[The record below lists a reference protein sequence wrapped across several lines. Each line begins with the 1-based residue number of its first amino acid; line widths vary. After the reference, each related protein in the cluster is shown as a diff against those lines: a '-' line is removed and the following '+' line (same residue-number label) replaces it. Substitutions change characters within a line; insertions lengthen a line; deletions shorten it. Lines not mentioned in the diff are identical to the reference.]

1 MTGFLTALAFLTRLP
16 GPRLSAEDA
25 GNLGRA
31 APWLAVVG
39 ALVGALVAAAAALG
53 ATSSPWIG
61 ALAGLLAWVLVTGA
75 LHLDGLADVAD
86 GLGAAHGNRERFL
99 AVARDPNI
107 GSFGAIAIAL
117 QLIAKLVLLAA
128 FIERASLP
136 ELAAGLALICAWA
149 RWTPLAVG
157 RAVPPLAEGL
167 ASRLHTGIDVRV
179 TAIEAI
185 VLAALS
191 LVVAPALLAAVP
203 SAALYA
209 LYWRRRFGGITGDG
223 HGAGIELQESLLL
236 ATLALV

>member
-1 MTGFLTALAFLTRLP
+1 MTGFFAALAFLTRLP
-16 GPRLSAEDA
+16 GPRLSPEDA

-39 ALVGALVAAAAALG
+39 ALVGLLVAIAAALG
-53 ATSSPWIG
+53 ATAGPWIG
-61 ALAGLLAWVLVTGA
+61 ALAGLLVWVIVTGA

-86 GLGAAHGNRERFL
+86 GLGAAHGNPERFL

-117 QLIAKLVLLAA
+117 QLIAKLVLLTTLV
-128 FIERASLP
+128 ERADVA
-136 ELAAGLALICAWA
+136 ELVAGLALAGAWA

-167 ASRLHTGIDVRV
+167 ASRFHTGIDARI
-179 TAIEAI
+179 TIIEAL
-185 VLAALS
+185 VLGGLS
-191 LVVAPALLAAVP
+191 IAVAPALLVALP
-203 SAALYA
+203 FAALYA
-209 LYWRRRFGGITGDG
+209 LYWRRRLGGITGDG

-236 ATLALV
+236 AALVLV